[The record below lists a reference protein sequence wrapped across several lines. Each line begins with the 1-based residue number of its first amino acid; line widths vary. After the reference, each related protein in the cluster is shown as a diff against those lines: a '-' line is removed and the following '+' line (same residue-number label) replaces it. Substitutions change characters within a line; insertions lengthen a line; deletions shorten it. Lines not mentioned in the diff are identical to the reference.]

1 MTPDELPVALR
12 IMRESDLAAVLTMQ
26 SACYPA
32 ALIEGAAT
40 IRQRL
45 HASPDTAWIAS
56 IADEAAAYLFGY
68 RSRLGSIT
76 PLGGVFSP
84 ADAPDCLYLHDLAV
98 APAWRRYGIADQL
111 ITAARAFASRQSL
124 PFIALVALENAR
136 GFWERHAFA
145 TSEVASAQQ
154 AAHLASYPGTC
165 HYMTHQL
172 VAEASSTAKF
182 RALPPSDGSS
192 PDILV
197 YG

>member
-1 MTPDELPVALR
+1 MTPDERPVALR
-12 IMRESDLAAVLTMQ
+12 VMRESDLDAVLAIQ

-32 ALIEGAAT
+32 ALNEDAAT

-45 HASPDTAWIAS
+45 HASPDTTWIAS
-56 IADEAAAYLFGY
+56 VADEVAAYLFGY
-68 RSRLGSIT
+68 RSHLGSIT

-98 APAWRRYGIADQL
+98 APTWRSHGIANQL

-136 GFWERHAFA
+136 GFWECHAFA

-154 AAHLASYPGTC
+154 ADRLASYPGTC

-172 VAEASSTAKF
+172 VA
-182 RALPPSDGSS
+182 
-192 PDILV
+192 
-197 YG
+197 

>member
-1 MTPDELPVALR
+1 MTPDERPVALR
-12 IMRESDLAAVLTMQ
+12 VMRESDLDAVLAIQ

-32 ALIEGAAT
+32 ALNEDAAT

-56 IADEAAAYLFGY
+56 VADEAAAYLFGY
-68 RSRLGSIT
+68 RSHLGLVT
-76 PLGGVFSP
+76 PLGGIFSP
-84 ADAPDCLYLHDLAV
+84 ADAPNCLYLHDLAV
-98 APAWRRYGIADQL
+98 APTWRSHGIANQL

-154 AAHLASYPGTC
+154 ADRLASYPGPC

-172 VAEASSTAKF
+172 VAEASSA
-182 RALPPSDGSS
+182 A
-192 PDILV
+192 
-197 YG
+197 